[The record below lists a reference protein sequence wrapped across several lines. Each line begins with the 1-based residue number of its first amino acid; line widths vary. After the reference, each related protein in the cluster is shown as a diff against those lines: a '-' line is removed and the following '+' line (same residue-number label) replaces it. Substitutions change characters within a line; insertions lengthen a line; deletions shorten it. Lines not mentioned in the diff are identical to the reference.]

1 MAQNLAQHVICQILC
16 LTFTWEKV
24 AQIWAVSVI
33 LIKVPKVS
41 NDTIGENS
49 PNLVTVTVAYI
60 GQDAA

>member
-1 MAQNLAQHVICQILC
+1 
-16 LTFTWEKV
+16 
-24 AQIWAVSVI
+24 
-33 LIKVPKVS
+33 VPKVS